1 MLRKPLGLA
10 IALAL
15 LAGCASE
22 PAFTM
27 LRHPRP

>member
-15 LAGCASE
+15 LAGCAAQQSLQA
-22 PAFTM
+22 PPPT
-27 LRHPRP
+27 P